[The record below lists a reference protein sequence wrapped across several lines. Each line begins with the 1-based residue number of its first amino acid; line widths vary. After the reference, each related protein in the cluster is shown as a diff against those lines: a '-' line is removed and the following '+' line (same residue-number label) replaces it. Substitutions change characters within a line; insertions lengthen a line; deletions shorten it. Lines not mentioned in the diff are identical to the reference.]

1 MSLHH
6 PAQNQLLAA
15 LPSAELERLRPAL
28 EVVPMPSGRVVHEDR
43 LPQQHVYFPTGSI
56 IALLYTMNNGASAK
70 TAIVGREGLVG
81 IASFMGG
88 ESSTGQAVVQSSGY
102 AYRLPASMLN
112 AELRHGSRLGDL
124 VLAHTQA
131 LIEQIAQTAVC
142 HRHHSL
148 EQQVCRW
155 LLLSADR
162 LRRPRLAVGLG
173 VMLRV
178 LDASQERVLHA
189 FAVLQA
195 RGLVRF
201 ERGAIEIVDREGLAA
216 TACECYETVTR
227 EYARLLGGALA
238 PPQRQQR
245 AGRPAAEALAA
256 AS

>member
-15 LPSAELERLRPAL
+15 LSSAELERLRPAL

-43 LPQQHVYFPTGSI
+43 LPQQYVYFPTGCI
-56 IALLYTMNNGASAK
+56 IALLYTMSSGASAK

-88 ESSTGQAVVQSSGY
+88 ESATGQAVVQSSGY
-102 AYRLPASMLN
+102 AYRLPVAALN
-112 AELRHGSRLGDL
+112 AELRHDGRLRAL

-131 LIEQIAQTAVC
+131 LIEQITQTAVC
-142 HRHHSL
+142 HRHHAL

-162 LRRPRLAVGLG
+162 LRRPRLGVALG

-216 TACECYETVTR
+216 TACECYASVTR
-227 EYARLLGGALA
+227 EYARLLGAIA
-238 PPQRQQR
+238 PRPPQRV
-245 AGRPAAEALAA
+245 GHAAEALAA

>member
-15 LPSAELERLRPAL
+15 LPTAELERLRPAL

-43 LPQQHVYFPTGSI
+43 LPQPHVYFPTGCI
-56 IALLYTMNNGASAK
+56 IALLYEMNDGAAARM
-70 TAIVGREGLVG
+70 AIVGREGLVG
-81 IASFMGG
+81 SASFLGR
-88 ESSTGQAVVQSSGY
+88 ESATGQAVVQSSGY
-102 AYRLPASMLN
+102 AYRLSVAALN
-112 AELRHGSRLGDL
+112 AELRHGGRLGEL

-131 LIEQIAQTAVC
+131 LIAQITQTAVC

-173 VMLRV
+173 VMLRI
-178 LDASQERVLHA
+178 LDASQERLLHA

-201 ERGAIEIVDREGLAA
+201 ERGAVEIVDRAGLVAA
-216 TACECYETVTR
+216 ACGCHASVTR
-227 EYARLLGGALA
+227 EYARLLGGAEA
-238 PPQRQQR
+238 PPQPPRTGR
-245 AGRPAAEALAA
+245 AAVETLATA
-256 AS
+256 P

>member
-6 PAQNQLLAA
+6 PAQNHLLAA
-15 LPSAELERLRPAL
+15 LSPAELERLRPSL

-56 IALLYTMNNGASAK
+56 IALLYTMNNGASSK

-88 ESSTGQAVVQSSGY
+88 ESATGQAVVQSSGY
-102 AYRLPASMLN
+102 AYRLPVAVLN
-112 AELRHGSRLGDL
+112 AELRHDGRLRDL
-124 VLAHTQA
+124 VLAYTQA
-131 LIEQIAQTAVC
+131 LIEQITQTAVC

-201 ERGAIEIVDREGLAA
+201 EHGAIEIVDREGLAA
-216 TACECYETVTR
+216 TACECYASVTR
-227 EYARLLGGALA
+227 AYARLLGGAVA
-238 PPQRQQR
+238 PQRPPQRV
-245 AGRPAAEALAA
+245 GHAAEALAA